1 MTANLLK
8 NIDVA
13 SLTQEAMMLNI
24 FELDEESKNK
34 FSMDDAAYLI
44 ANENSFY
51 NSARTPREIPPSKA
65 DIKYWAAV
73 KKEFVTLLCTDDKR
87 YSKLR
92 NKLKTTSNLS
102 IGYIAAKFAP
112 QLGVESKAIVGF
124 CAVCA
129 YFALKIHKEAFCQ
142 KMAEEET

>member
-13 SLTQEAMMLNI
+13 SITQEAMMLNI

-51 NSARTPREIPPSKA
+51 NSATAPREIPPSKA

-87 YSKLR
+87 YAKLR

-102 IGYIAAKFAP
+102 IGYIAARGN
-112 QLGVESKAIVGF
+112 QG
-124 CAVCA
+124 
-129 YFALKIHKEAFCQ
+129 
-142 KMAEEET
+142 T